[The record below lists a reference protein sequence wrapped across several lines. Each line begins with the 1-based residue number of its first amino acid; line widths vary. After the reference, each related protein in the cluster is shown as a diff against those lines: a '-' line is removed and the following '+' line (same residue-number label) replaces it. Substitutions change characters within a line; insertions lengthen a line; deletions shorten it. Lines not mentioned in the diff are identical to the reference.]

1 MYLNGSIIGNAGHSP
16 AIPIFYGDRIY
27 AATSD
32 EWISILCDEQGCAI
46 DSTESFQS
54 NGELALH
61 IVDSEVELWAPS
73 NTPSGGWGVFNQTS
87 LIRMETT
94 MFDTYGTAAPGFG
107 NDAVALGNDAGILFV
122 TYQSTTESLTKTS
135 DTDVIGTIHYV
146 SILVLFVLT
155 CLSFAH
161 QDWRQMARLGST
173 FLLVLALVV
182 VPELSLKLAE
192 KTSSEGEAEWNDS
205 WPEEWKGTQIILFEI
220 DGEEHVIGGL
230 EPQDTVYELTLVACE
245 ALDITTEI
253 EQQYLGAY
261 LVSFNGS
268 VGDGWEFTI
277 NGKWIPVG
285 MTEAQLDEAS
295 IVEWRPV

>member
-1 MYLNGSIIGNAGHSP
+1 
-16 AIPIFYGDRIY
+16 
-27 AATSD
+27 
-32 EWISILCDEQGCAI
+32 
-46 DSTESFQS
+46 
-54 NGELALH
+54 
-61 IVDSEVELWAPS
+61 
-73 NTPSGGWGVFNQTS
+73 
-87 LIRMETT
+87 
-94 MFDTYGTAAPGFG
+94 
-107 NDAVALGNDAGILFV
+107 
-122 TYQSTTESLTKTS
+122 
-135 DTDVIGTIHYV
+135 
-146 SILVLFVLT
+146 
-155 CLSFAH
+155 
-161 QDWRQMARLGST
+161 MARLGST

-245 ALDITTEI
+245 ALDITAEI